1 VPTSRIERDT
11 AFRARIDAVRQRVDI
26 VSVIGQVVKL
36 GKGRRPR
43 GKCPFHGSKSDS
55 FAVDADHGRARCW
68 GCDWSGDAIKFVQDV
83 RGISFNDAIAFLE
96 QGAQIDPSSSVA
108 ARREKRER
116 PSSDAVDSVVM
127 GRWLWKHAKP
137 DLVAVRTYLTARGVP
152 AAVLTDDRLADI
164 RFLSSAPIMAWPAN
178 RKPSSV
184 PQAPAMVALVRRLPE
199 WLPIGV
205 HATFLTPDLTG
216 KMDRL
221 RSDGT
226 AWPARKMLG
235 DMTGGAVLLG
245 AYAANLPLFVGEGIE
260 TTLSG
265 MAIAGAGEAAIGLA
279 ALSLGTLQGHAKT
292 IKGALPLY
300 DPRPDPERAPALA
313 FPHDG
318 LVTGLIDADMK
329 PLRGPIDPRTRE
341 HSGVALIE
349 RSRAPIIRRTMT
361 TQERAD
367 VCAALFVHAWRAAG
381 ARARA
386 FRPRMGMDFND
397 AVRGE

>member
-1 VPTSRIERDT
+1 VSTSRIDRET

-26 VSVIGQVVKL
+26 VSVVGQVVKL

-55 FAVDADHGRARCW
+55 FAVDPEHGRAHCW
-68 GCDWSGDAIKFVQDV
+68 GCDWTGDAIKFVQDM
-83 RGISFNDAIAFLE
+83 RGISFNEALAFLE
-96 QGAQIDPSSSVA
+96 EGARIDPAASVS

-116 PSSDAVDSVVM
+116 PPSDAVDSLVM

-137 DLVAVRTYLTARGVP
+137 DLAAVRTYLTARGVP
-152 AAVLTDDRLADI
+152 AAELTDARMVDI
-164 RFLSSAPIMAWPAN
+164 RFLASAPIMAWPAN

-184 PQAPAMVALVRRLPE
+184 PQAPAMVALVRRPPE

-205 HATFLTPDLTG
+205 HATFLTPDLAG

-221 RSDGT
+221 RANGT
-226 AWPARKMLG
+226 AWPSRKMLG

-245 AYAANLPLFVGEGIE
+245 AYAPNLPLFVGEGIE

-279 ALSLGTLQGHAKT
+279 ALSLGTLQGHAQT

-300 DPRPDPERAPALA
+300 DPRPDPERARAVA
-313 FPHDG
+313 FAHDG
-318 LVTGLIDADMK
+318 PVTGLIDADMK

-341 HSGVALIE
+341 HIGVALIE
-349 RSRAPIIRRTMT
+349 RPRAPIIWRTMT
-361 TQERAD
+361 TQERAE
-367 VCAALFVHAWRAAG
+367 VCGALFVHAWRAAG
-381 ARARA
+381 ASARA
-386 FRPRMGMDFND
+386 MRPRMGMDFND
-397 AVRGE
+397 AVKGG